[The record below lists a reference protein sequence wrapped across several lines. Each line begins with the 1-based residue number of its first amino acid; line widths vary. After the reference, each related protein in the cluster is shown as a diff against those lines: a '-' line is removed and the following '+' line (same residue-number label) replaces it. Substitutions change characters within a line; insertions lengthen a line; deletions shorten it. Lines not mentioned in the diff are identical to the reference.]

1 MKVQVKN
8 IPVRYNGKTHQP
20 GETFDMAEKYY
31 NENLVSKVKDSKKQD
46 KDD

>member
-8 IPVRYNGKTHQP
+8 IPVRYSGKTYQP